1 MAYFRVWNDQ
11 PSWSG
16 SPLEEKRPGFSALHA
31 SAAALRGL
39 LEAAPDGIVVVD
51 GSGAIVLVN
60 AQTQRMFGYE
70 ERELIGQP
78 VEVFLPERLRG
89 RHVEHRQKY
98 FQNPATRPMEIGLSL
113 SGRRHDGSEFPV
125 EISLSPM
132 STPDGVLVI
141 GVVRDVTEHRHVEEQ
156 VRALNETLARQIAEL
171 AAVNKELEA
180 FSYSVSHDL
189 RAPLRSIDGFSQ
201 ALLEEYA
208 EQLDD
213 TAADYLRRIRAATQR
228 MGELIDDLLDLSRVT
243 RREMRHEDVDLSA
256 LATAVIGDLAKAQP
270 RRDVEVQIAA
280 GLVGRGDAHLLRVLL
295 ENLLGNAWKFTG
307 RQTPAWIEFGAR
319 REDDRLVYYV
329 RDNGVG
335 FDMAYAHKLFGAFQR
350 LRAATEFPGTGIG
363 LATVER
369 IVHRHGG
376 RVWAHSE
383 VGQGAMF
390 SFTLG

>member
-1 MAYFRVWNDQ
+1 
-11 PSWSG
+11 
-16 SPLEEKRPGFSALHA
+16 LEERKPGFSVLLA
-31 SAAALRGL
+31 SVATLRGVV
-39 LEAAPDGIVVVD
+39 ESAPDGIIVVD
-51 GSGAIVLVN
+51 GTGAIVLVN
-60 AQTQRMFGYE
+60 RQAQRMFGYE
-70 ERELIGQP
+70 EQELLGQLI
-78 VEVFLPERLRG
+78 EMLLPDRLRT
-89 RHVEHRQKY
+89 RHVEYCQGY
-98 FQNPATRPMEIGLSL
+98 FQSPTTRPMGIGLSL
-113 SGRRHDGSEFPV
+113 AGRRRDGSEFPV

-132 STPDGVLVI
+132 PTSDGLLVT
-141 GVVRDVTEHRHVEEQ
+141 GVIRDVTDRRQVEEQ
-156 VRALNETLARQIAEL
+156 IRTLNENLARRIAEL
-171 AAVNKELEA
+171 DAVNKELEA

-189 RAPLRSIDGFSQ
+189 RAPLRSIDGFGQ

-208 EQLDD
+208 EHLDD

-256 LATAVIGDLAKAQP
+256 LATTVIGDLTKAQP
-270 RRDVEVQIAA
+270 SRDIEVQIAA

-307 RQTPAWIEFGAR
+307 RQTAARVEFGAR
-319 REDDRLVYYV
+319 REGDRLVYYV

-335 FDMAYAHKLFGAFQR
+335 FDMTYAHKLFGAFQR
-350 LRAATEFPGTGIG
+350 LHAATEFPGTGIG

-383 VGQGAMF
+383 IGQGATF
-390 SFTLG
+390 FFTLG

>member
-1 MAYFRVWNDQ
+1 MAYLRVWNDQ
-11 PSWSG
+11 PSRSG
-16 SPLEEKRPGFSALHA
+16 GPLEESKPGFSVLLA
-31 SAAALRGL
+31 SVATLRGVV
-39 LEAAPDGIVVVD
+39 ESAPDGIIVVD
-51 GSGAIVLVN
+51 GTGAIVLVN
-60 AQTQRMFGYE
+60 RQAQRMFGYE
-70 ERELIGQP
+70 EQELLGQLI
-78 VEVFLPERLRG
+78 EMLLPDRLRT
-89 RHVEHRQKY
+89 RHVEYCQGY
-98 FQNPATRPMEIGLSL
+98 FQSPTTRPMGIGLSL
-113 SGRRHDGSEFPV
+113 AGRRRDGSEFPV

-132 STPDGVLVI
+132 PTSDGLLVT
-141 GVVRDVTEHRHVEEQ
+141 GVIRDVTDRRQVEEQ
-156 VRALNETLARQIAEL
+156 IRTLNENLARRIAEL
-171 AAVNKELEA
+171 DAVNKELEA

-189 RAPLRSIDGFSQ
+189 RAPLRSIDGFGQ

-208 EQLDD
+208 EHLDD

-256 LATAVIGDLAKAQP
+256 LATTVIGDLTKAQP
-270 RRDVEVQIAA
+270 PRDIEVQIAA

-307 RQTPAWIEFGAR
+307 RRTAARVEFGAR
-319 REDDRLVYYV
+319 REGDRLVYYV

-335 FDMAYAHKLFGAFQR
+335 FDMTYAHKLFGAFQR
-350 LRAATEFPGTGIG
+350 LHAATEFPGTGIG

-383 VGQGAMF
+383 IGQGATF
-390 SFTLG
+390 FFTLG

>member
-1 MAYFRVWNDQ
+1 
-11 PSWSG
+11 
-16 SPLEEKRPGFSALHA
+16 LEESKPGFSVLLA
-31 SAAALRGL
+31 SVATLRGVV
-39 LEAAPDGIVVVD
+39 ESAPDGIIVVD
-51 GSGAIVLVN
+51 GTGAIVLVN
-60 AQTQRMFGYE
+60 RQAQRMFGYE
-70 ERELIGQP
+70 EQELLGQLI
-78 VEVFLPERLRG
+78 EMLLPDRLRT
-89 RHVEHRQKY
+89 RHVEYCQGY
-98 FQNPATRPMEIGLSL
+98 FQSPTTRPMGIGLSL
-113 SGRRHDGSEFPV
+113 AGRRRDGSEFPV

-132 STPDGVLVI
+132 PTSDGLLVT
-141 GVVRDVTEHRHVEEQ
+141 GVIRDVTDRRQVEEQ
-156 VRALNETLARQIAEL
+156 IRTLNENLARRIAEL
-171 AAVNKELEA
+171 DAVNKELEA

-189 RAPLRSIDGFSQ
+189 RAPLRSIDGFGQ

-208 EQLDD
+208 EHLDD

-256 LATAVIGDLAKAQP
+256 LATTVIGDLTKAQP
-270 RRDVEVQIAA
+270 PRDIEVQIAA

-307 RQTPAWIEFGAR
+307 RQTAARVEFGAR
-319 REDDRLVYYV
+319 REGDRLVYYV

-335 FDMAYAHKLFGAFQR
+335 FDMTYAHKLFGAFQR
-350 LRAATEFPGTGIG
+350 LHAATEFPGTGIG

-383 VGQGAMF
+383 IGQGATF
-390 SFTLG
+390 FFTLG

>member
-1 MAYFRVWNDQ
+1 
-11 PSWSG
+11 
-16 SPLEEKRPGFSALHA
+16 LEGKKPGFSVLTA
-31 SAAALRGL
+31 SAATLRGL
-39 LEAAPDGIVVVD
+39 LESAPDGIVVVD
-51 GSGAIVLVN
+51 TSGAIVLVN
-60 AQTQRMFGYE
+60 TQTQKMFGYE

-78 VEVFLPERLRG
+78 VEVFLPDRWRA
-89 RHVEHRQKY
+89 RHVEHRQEY
-98 FQNPATRPMEIGLSL
+98 FQNPATRPMGIGLSL
-113 SGRRHDGSEFPV
+113 AGRRHDGSEFPV

-132 STPDGVLVI
+132 PTPDGVLVI
-141 GVVRDVTEHRHVEEQ
+141 GVVRDVTERQHVEEQ
-156 VRALNETLARQIAEL
+156 VRALNETLARRIAEL
-171 AAVNKELEA
+171 DVVNKELEA

-201 ALLEEYA
+201 ALIEEYA
-208 EQLDD
+208 EPLGE

-256 LATAVIGDLAKAQP
+256 LAAAVIGDLTKAEPP
-270 RRDVEVQIAA
+270 RALEVQIAA

-295 ENLLGNAWKFTG
+295 ENLLGNAWKFTSG
-307 RQTPAWIEFGAR
+307 QTPARIEFGAR
-319 REDDRLVYYV
+319 REGDRLVYFV

-350 LRAATEFPGTGIG
+350 LHAATEFPGTGIG

>member
-1 MAYFRVWNDQ
+1 MAYLRVGNDQ

-16 SPLEEKRPGFSALHA
+16 GPLEEKNGFSVLNA
-31 SAAALRGL
+31 SAATLRGVV
-39 LEAAPDGIVVVD
+39 ESAPDGIIAVD
-51 GSGAIVLVN
+51 GTGAIVLVN
-60 AQTQRMFGYE
+60 RQAQRMFGYE
-70 ERELIGQP
+70 EQELLGQLI
-78 VEVFLPERLRG
+78 EILLPDRLRT
-89 RHVEHRQKY
+89 RHVEHCQGY
-98 FQNPATRPMEIGLSL
+98 FQSPTTRPMGIGLSL
-113 SGRRHDGSEFPV
+113 AGRRRDGSEFPV

-132 STPDGVLVI
+132 PTSDGLLVT
-141 GVVRDVTEHRHVEEQ
+141 GVIRDVTDRRQVEEQ
-156 VRALNETLARQIAEL
+156 IRTLNENLARRIAEL
-171 AAVNKELEA
+171 DAVNKELEA

-201 ALLEEYA
+201 ALIEEYA

-243 RREMRHEDVDLSA
+243 RREMRHEDVDLSV
-256 LATAVIGDLAKAQP
+256 LAATVIGDLTKAQP
-270 RRDVEVQIAA
+270 PRDVEVQIAA
-280 GLVGRGDAHLLRVLL
+280 GLMGRGDAHLLRVLL
-295 ENLLGNAWKFTG
+295 ENLLGNAWKFTAG
-307 RQTPAWIEFGAR
+307 QTPARIEFGAR
-319 REDDRLVYYV
+319 REDARLVYYV

-350 LRAATEFPGTGIG
+350 LHAATEFPGTGIG

-383 VGQGAMF
+383 VGQGAIF
-390 SFTLG
+390 FFTLG

>member
-1 MAYFRVWNDQ
+1 MAYLRVWNDQ
-11 PSWSG
+11 PSRSG
-16 SPLEEKRPGFSALHA
+16 GPLEESKPGFSVLLA
-31 SAAALRGL
+31 SVATLRGVV
-39 LEAAPDGIVVVD
+39 ESAPDGIIVVD
-51 GSGAIVLVN
+51 GTGAIVLVN
-60 AQTQRMFGYE
+60 RQAQRMFGYE
-70 ERELIGQP
+70 EQELLGQLI
-78 VEVFLPERLRG
+78 EMLLPDRLRT
-89 RHVEHRQKY
+89 RHVEYCQGY
-98 FQNPATRPMEIGLSL
+98 FQSPTTRPMGIGLSL
-113 SGRRHDGSEFPV
+113 AGRRRDGSEFPV

-132 STPDGVLVI
+132 PTSDGLLVT
-141 GVVRDVTEHRHVEEQ
+141 GVIRDVTDRRQVEEQ
-156 VRALNETLARQIAEL
+156 IRTLNENLARRIAEL
-171 AAVNKELEA
+171 DAVNKELEA

-189 RAPLRSIDGFSQ
+189 RAPLRSIDGFGQ

-208 EQLDD
+208 EHLDD

-256 LATAVIGDLAKAQP
+256 LATTVIGDLTKAQP
-270 RRDVEVQIAA
+270 PRDIEVQIAA

-307 RQTPAWIEFGAR
+307 RQTAARVEFGAR
-319 REDDRLVYYV
+319 REGDRLVYYV

-335 FDMAYAHKLFGAFQR
+335 FDMTYAHKLFGAFQR
-350 LRAATEFPGTGIG
+350 LHAATEFPGTGIG

-383 VGQGAMF
+383 IGQGATF
-390 SFTLG
+390 FFTLG

>member
-1 MAYFRVWNDQ
+1 
-11 PSWSG
+11 
-16 SPLEEKRPGFSALHA
+16 LEERKPGFSVLLA
-31 SAAALRGL
+31 SVATLRGVV
-39 LEAAPDGIVVVD
+39 ESAPDGIIVVD
-51 GSGAIVLVN
+51 GTGAIVLVN
-60 AQTQRMFGYE
+60 RQAQRMFGYE
-70 ERELIGQP
+70 EQELLGQLI
-78 VEVFLPERLRG
+78 EMLLPDRLRT
-89 RHVEHRQKY
+89 RHVEYCQGY
-98 FQNPATRPMEIGLSL
+98 FQSPTTRPMGIGLSL
-113 SGRRHDGSEFPV
+113 AGRRRDGSEFPV

-132 STPDGVLVI
+132 PTSDGLLVT
-141 GVVRDVTEHRHVEEQ
+141 GVIRDVTDRRQVEEQ
-156 VRALNETLARQIAEL
+156 IRTLNENLARRIAEL
-171 AAVNKELEA
+171 DAVNKELEA

-189 RAPLRSIDGFSQ
+189 RAPLRSIDGFGQ

-208 EQLDD
+208 EHLDD

-256 LATAVIGDLAKAQP
+256 LATTVIGDLTKAQP
-270 RRDVEVQIAA
+270 PRDIEVQIAA

-307 RQTPAWIEFGAR
+307 RQTAARVEFGAQ
-319 REDDRLVYYV
+319 REGDRLVYYV

-335 FDMAYAHKLFGAFQR
+335 FDMTYAHKLFGAFQR
-350 LRAATEFPGTGIG
+350 LHAATEFPGTGIG

-383 VGQGAMF
+383 IGQGATF
-390 SFTLG
+390 FFTLG

>member
-1 MAYFRVWNDQ
+1 
-11 PSWSG
+11 
-16 SPLEEKRPGFSALHA
+16 LEERKPGFSVLLA
-31 SAAALRGL
+31 SVATLRGVV
-39 LEAAPDGIVVVD
+39 ESAPDGIIVVD
-51 GSGAIVLVN
+51 GTGAIVLVN
-60 AQTQRMFGYE
+60 RQAQRMFGYE
-70 ERELIGQP
+70 EQELLGQLI
-78 VEVFLPERLRG
+78 EMLLPDRLRT
-89 RHVEHRQKY
+89 RHVEYCQGY
-98 FQNPATRPMEIGLSL
+98 FQNPTTRPMGIGLSL
-113 SGRRHDGSEFPV
+113 AGRRRDGSEFPV

-132 STPDGVLVI
+132 PTSDGLLVT
-141 GVVRDVTEHRHVEEQ
+141 GVIRDVTDRRQVEEQ
-156 VRALNETLARQIAEL
+156 IRTLNENLARRIAEL
-171 AAVNKELEA
+171 DAVNKELEA

-189 RAPLRSIDGFSQ
+189 RAPLRSIDGFGQ

-208 EQLDD
+208 EHLDD

-256 LATAVIGDLAKAQP
+256 LATTVIGDLTKAQP
-270 RRDVEVQIAA
+270 SRDIEVQIAA

-307 RQTPAWIEFGAR
+307 RQTAARVEFGAR
-319 REDDRLVYYV
+319 REGDRLVYYV

-335 FDMAYAHKLFGAFQR
+335 FDMTYAHKLFGAFQR
-350 LRAATEFPGTGIG
+350 LHAATEFPGTGIG

-383 VGQGAMF
+383 IGQGATF
-390 SFTLG
+390 FFTLG

>member
-1 MAYFRVWNDQ
+1 M
-11 PSWSG
+11 
-16 SPLEEKRPGFSALHA
+16 EEKKSGFSVLHA
-31 SAAALRGL
+31 SATTLRGVV
-39 LEAAPDGIVVVD
+39 ESAPDGIIVVD
-51 GSGAIVLVN
+51 TKGAIVLVSRQ
-60 AQTQRMFGYE
+60 AQKMFGYE
-70 ERELIGQP
+70 EQELLGQLI
-78 VEVFLPERLRG
+78 EILLPDRLRT
-89 RHVEHRQKY
+89 RHVEHCQGY
-98 FQNPATRPMEIGLSL
+98 FQDPTTRPMGIGLSL
-113 SGRRHDGSEFPV
+113 AGRRRDGSEFPV

-132 STPDGVLVI
+132 PTPDGLLVT
-141 GVVRDVTEHRHVEEQ
+141 GVIRDVTERQQVEEQ
-156 VRALNETLARQIAEL
+156 IRALNETLARRIAEL
-171 AAVNKELEA
+171 DAVNKELEA

-189 RAPLRSIDGFSQ
+189 RAPLRTIDGFSQ
-201 ALLEEYA
+201 ALIEEYA
-208 EQLDD
+208 EHLDD

-243 RREMRHEDVDLSA
+243 RREMRHEHVDLSA
-256 LATAVIGDLAKAQP
+256 LATTVIGDLTKAQP
-270 RRDVEVQIAA
+270 PRDIEVQIAA

-307 RQTPAWIEFGAR
+307 RQTPARIEFGAR
-319 REDDRLVYYV
+319 WEGDRLVYYV

-350 LRAATEFPGTGIG
+350 LHAATEFPGTGIG

-390 SFTLG
+390 FFTLG